1 MFKHSRY
8 CAAFAAAVSG
18 TAVLS
23 GRTPIRPGQST
34 EAVTA
39 EDVEAALQKPRGR

>member
-8 CAAFAAAVSG
+8 CAAFAAAVPD
-18 TAVLS
+18 TAVLL
-23 GRTPIRPGQST
+23 GRRPARPEQST

-39 EDVEAALQKPRGR
+39 EDVEKPQRGR